1 MHVGCSFI
9 VGFQPV
15 LRSIRTI
22 GFAGYRVAMPIQV
35 DPDAMR
41 RLLLHEARIHATPGR
56 ELRDLGDSILLH
68 DPADP
73 EPFWNRLAAI
83 RWPADPGAF
92 DRRLTEM
99 LVLFATLARQPHV
112 WPAPAHDTPRDLVA
126 RLTANGF
133 RDMGAGMI
141 MALGD
146 QLDPQAED
154 PIDGRDGLTVERLV
168 TLDPQAAAGVAGSLV
183 EVLADAFDIVGGR
196 EAGVLAETEASLSDP
211 RFTHY
216 LVRHEGRPAA
226 VARRATFDGLSY
238 LSSIGTARWA
248 RGRGFGRMVT
258 AIATRD
264 AVAAGSEV
272 TYLGVFA
279 DNRVAIRLYERLGF
293 ERVGEPGPD
302 LLLV

>member
-1 MHVGCSFI
+1 
-9 VGFQPV
+9 
-15 LRSIRTI
+15 
-22 GFAGYRVAMPIQV
+22 
-35 DPDAMR
+35 MR
-41 RLLLHEARIHATPGR
+41 RLLIHEAQIHATPGR

-68 DPADP
+68 DPSDP

-83 RWPADPGAF
+83 RWPEEPDAF

-133 RDMGAGMI
+133 RDMGAGML
-141 MALGD
+141 MALA
-146 QLDPQAED
+146 DPAAAAASKRAD
-154 PIDGRDGLTVERLV
+154 PSDGITIERLAG
-168 TLDPQAAAGVAGSLV
+168 LEAPAAADAAGALV
-183 EVLADAFDIVGGR
+183 DVLADAFDIVGGR
-196 EAGVLAETEASLSDP
+196 EAGVQTETEAALRDP

-216 LVRHEGRPAA
+216 LLRHEGRPAA

-238 LSSIGTARWA
+238 LSSIGTAQWA
-248 RGRGFGRMVT
+248 RGRGYGRVVT
-258 AIATRD
+258 TVATRD
-264 AVAAGSEV
+264 SIEAGTEM

-279 DNRVAIRLYERLGF
+279 DNRVAIRLYEGLGF
-293 ERVGEPGPD
+293 ERVGEAGPD

>member
-1 MHVGCSFI
+1 
-9 VGFQPV
+9 
-15 LRSIRTI
+15 
-22 GFAGYRVAMPIQV
+22 
-35 DPDAMR
+35 MR
-41 RLLLHEARIHATPGR
+41 RLLIHEAQIHATPGR

-68 DPADP
+68 DPNDP

-83 RWPADPGAF
+83 RWPEDPDAF

-112 WPAPAHDTPRDLVA
+112 WPAPAHDTPKDLVA

-133 RDMGAGMI
+133 RDMGAGML
-141 MALGD
+141 MALADQRPVSQADGD
-146 QLDPQAED
+146 VGDPGD
-154 PIDGRDGLTVERLV
+154 RVTIERLAR
-168 TLDPQAAAGVAGSLV
+168 LDAGAANGAAGALV
-183 EVLADAFDIVGGR
+183 EVLADAFDIAGGR
-196 EAGVLAETEASLSDP
+196 EAGVQTETETALRDP

-226 VARRATFDGLSY
+226 VARRATFDGLTY

-248 RGRGFGRMVT
+248 RGRGYGRAVT
-258 AIATRD
+258 AVATRD
-264 AVAAGSEV
+264 SVVEGSEI

-279 DNRVAIRLYERLGF
+279 DNRVAIRLYEALGF
-293 ERVGEPGPD
+293 EQVGQAGPD